1 MKHDQELAIPLSVF
15 SEEINRRVTSLSVN
29 SDLQPIISSM
39 MYSMELVEEEQTIEC
54 EILTDSQLSLSDS
67 TDSVSDSEDEEPR
80 NMSLIRLNLG
90 SPSSKSLNS
99 S

>member
-1 MKHDQELAIPLSVF
+1 VKHDQELAIPLSVF